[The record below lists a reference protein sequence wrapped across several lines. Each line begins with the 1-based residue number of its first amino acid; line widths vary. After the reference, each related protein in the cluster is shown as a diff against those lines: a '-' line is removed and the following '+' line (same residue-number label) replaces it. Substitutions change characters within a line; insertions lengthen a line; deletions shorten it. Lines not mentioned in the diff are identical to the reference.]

1 MPTYHD
7 KRLKPCKTCSVKPVL
22 EHWSSGGPMYAV
34 RCDNPERPDSC
45 DEAFDYSKN
54 RNPEKA
60 IERWNEYQS
69 VGYLDDVIEMLEK
82 LEVEG

>member
-1 MPTYHD
+1 
-7 KRLKPCKTCSVKPVL
+7 
-22 EHWSSGGPMYAV
+22 MYAV

-69 VGYLDDVIEMLEK
+69 VGYLDDVIAMLEK
-82 LEVEG
+82 PEVG